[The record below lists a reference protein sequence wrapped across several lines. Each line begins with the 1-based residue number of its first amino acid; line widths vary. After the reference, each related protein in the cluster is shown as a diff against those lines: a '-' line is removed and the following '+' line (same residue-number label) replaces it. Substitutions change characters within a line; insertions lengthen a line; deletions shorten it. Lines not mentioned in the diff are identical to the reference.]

1 MILMH
6 LETGPLQVNTFIVG
20 DEKTKEA
27 MVVDPGGNVP
37 DILMALA
44 KQKLTCKIIFNT
56 HTHWDHTGG
65 NAELKKATGAP
76 IVTHADEAAAL
87 GTASM
92 QASLFGLRV
101 PSSPPAD
108 QTVAEGDVVK
118 VGELSLKVIELP
130 GHSPCGLGLLIDKYA
145 IVGDA
150 LFAGSIGRTD
160 FPGGD
165 LNTLLDN
172 IRRKLFTLPDDT
184 IVLSGHGPQTTVG
197 REKKFNPF
205 F

>member
-1 MILMH
+1 MILME
-6 LETGPLQVNTFIVG
+6 LETGPLQVNTYIVG

-27 MVVDPGGNVP
+27 MVVDPGGDVP
-37 DILMALA
+37 KILTALA
-44 KQKLTCKIIFNT
+44 KHGLTCKMIFNT

-65 NAELKKATGAP
+65 NAELKRVTGAP

-87 GTASM
+87 GSAAE
-92 QASLFGLRV
+92 QASFFGMSV

-108 QTVAEGDVVK
+108 QLVKEGDTVQ
-118 VGELSLKVIELP
+118 VGALSLKVIELP
-130 GHSPCGLGLLIDKYA
+130 GHSPCGLGLLIGKFA

-165 LNTLLDN
+165 LHTLLDN

-184 IVLSGHGPQTTVG
+184 VVLSGHGPRTTVG
-197 REKKFNPF
+197 QEKKFNPF